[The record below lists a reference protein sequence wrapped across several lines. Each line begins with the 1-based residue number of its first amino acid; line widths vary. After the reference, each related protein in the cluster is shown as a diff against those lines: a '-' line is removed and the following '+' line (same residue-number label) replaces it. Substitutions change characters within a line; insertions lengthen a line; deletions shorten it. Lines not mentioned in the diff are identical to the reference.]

1 MIKNKPKQ
9 SPKKQAHPQNNSDN
23 DFESEYD
30 ESEVIEKVKDI
41 GDLDEASHDKRI
53 CCHSKLRGN
62 DDEYG
67 RALWRFITSINA
79 FRVLDKAKCRRA
91 YIESIS
97 RS

>member
-41 GDLDEASHDKRI
+41 GDLDEVSHDKYED
-53 CCHSKLRGN
+53 SN
-62 DDEYG
+62 
-67 RALWRFITSINA
+67 
-79 FRVLDKAKCRRA
+79 
-91 YIESIS
+91 
-97 RS
+97 